1 MGKIYK
7 TFPAWP
13 SMSVTTVEMKRA
25 EPCANL
31 LAGGVGGLASLVI
44 GHPFDTVK
52 VRLQTMKAGG
62 GTSLPYANARDCF
75 LKIVRH
81 EGVLGLFKGM
91 SALAVF
97 SVPRFALMFY
107 ANTWG
112 RLLAKSPEENQL
124 TLKHILIGGMFSQMV
139 IAPTIT
145 APLERVKVLLQVHPT
160 KFNGQVDCLSY
171 IFKTEGMA
179 GIFRGSLLTLA
190 RDIPA
195 FCSYFATYELL
206 RSVFKSEDG
215 RMSLGATA
223 VIGGLSGVV
232 GWGVEIPFDNI
243 KNRHQVC
250 LGQKPLASTVREVL
264 AEGGV
269 RQLYRGSGVILLR
282 AFPAN
287 AATFIG
293 YEWTI
298 RGLIMVDL

>member
-1 MGKIYK
+1 M
-7 TFPAWP
+7 T
-13 SMSVTTVEMKRA
+13 VTTVEMKRS
-25 EPCANL
+25 EPYANL
-31 LAGGVGGLASLVI
+31 LAGGVGGLASLVV

-52 VRLQTMKAGG
+52 VRLQTMKAKGG
-62 GTSLPYANARDCF
+62 GSSLPYANARDCF

-81 EGVLGLFKGM
+81 EGVCGLFKGM

-112 RLLAKSPEENQL
+112 RIIAQNPEDSQL
-124 TLKHILIGGMFSQMV
+124 TLKHILLGGVISQMV

-145 APLERVKVLLQVHPT
+145 APLERVKVLLQVHPK
-160 KFNGQVDCLSY
+160 KFTGQVDCLSY
-171 IFKTEGMA
+171 ILKTEGFS
-179 GIFRGSLLTLA
+179 GVFRGSLLTLA

-206 RSVFKSEDG
+206 RSLVKSDDG

-232 GWGVEIPFDNI
+232 GWGVEIPADNI

-250 LGQKPLASTVREVL
+250 LGQKPLINTVREVI

-269 RQLYRGSGVILLR
+269 RQLYRGAGVILLR

-298 RGLIMVDL
+298 RGLILVDL

>member
-1 MGKIYK
+1 ML
-7 TFPAWP
+7 
-13 SMSVTTVEMKRA
+13 VTSVEMKRA
-25 EPCANL
+25 EPYANL
-31 LAGGVGGLASLVI
+31 LAGGVGGLASLVV

-52 VRLQTMKAGG
+52 VRLQTMRACEGG
-62 GTSLPYANARDCF
+62 ASLPYANARDCF

-81 EGVLGLFKGM
+81 EGVCGLFKGM

-97 SVPRFALMFY
+97 AVPRFAVMFY

-112 RLLAKSPEENQL
+112 RILAKSPDESQV
-124 TLKHILIGGMFSQMV
+124 TLKHILLGGILSQIV
-139 IAPTIT
+139 VAPTIT

-160 KFNGQVDCLSY
+160 KFTGQVDCLSH
-171 IFKTEGMA
+171 ILKTEGVS
-179 GIFRGSLLTLA
+179 GIFRGSLITLA

-195 FCSYFATYELL
+195 FCSYFLTYELL
-206 RSVFKSEDG
+206 RSLVKSEDG

-232 GWGVEIPFDNI
+232 GWGVEIPADNI

-264 AEGGV
+264 VDGGV
-269 RQLYRGSGVILLR
+269 RQLYRGSGVILIR

-298 RGLIMVDL
+298 RGLILADL

>member
-1 MGKIYK
+1 M
-7 TFPAWP
+7 TL
-13 SMSVTTVEMKRA
+13 TTVDMKRS
-25 EPCANL
+25 EPVANL
-31 LAGGVGGLASLVI
+31 LAGGVGGLASLVV
-44 GHPFDTVK
+44 GHPFDTIK
-52 VRLQTMKAGG
+52 VRLQTMKTGS
-62 GTSLPYANARDCF
+62 GTNLPYVNARDCF
-75 LKIVRH
+75 VKIVKY
-81 EGVLGLFKGM
+81 EGFCGLFKGM
-91 SALAVF
+91 SAMALF

-112 RLLAKSPEENQL
+112 RLLVSSPGDSQL
-124 TLKHILIGGMFSQMV
+124 TLKHILIGGIFSQVV

-160 KFNGQVDCLSY
+160 RFTGQLDCLSY
-171 IFKTEGMA
+171 IFKTEGLA
-179 GIFRGSLLTLA
+179 GVFKGSLLTLA

-206 RSVFKSEDG
+206 RSLVKSDDG

-223 VIGGLSGVV
+223 AIGGLSGVV
-232 GWGVEIPFDNI
+232 GWGVEIPADNI

-250 LGQKPLASTVREVL
+250 LGQRPLSSTVREVL
-264 AEGGV
+264 AQGGV
-269 RQLYRGSGVILLR
+269 RQLYRGAGVILVR

-298 RGLIMVDL
+298 RGLILVEL